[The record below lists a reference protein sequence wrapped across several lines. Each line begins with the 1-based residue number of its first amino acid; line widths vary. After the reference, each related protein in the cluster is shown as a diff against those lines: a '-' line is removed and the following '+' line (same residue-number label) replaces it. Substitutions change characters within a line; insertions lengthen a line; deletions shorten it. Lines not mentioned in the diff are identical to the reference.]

1 MINHWTVFEGMQN
14 SRRSQRVR
22 VTLNKQRTM
31 VLNQIAYKEMGEPK
45 AVELMFDAGR
55 KLIGVKRCDQGKKN
69 AFHIRHSKQ
78 GRHVS
83 IALGAFLTHFEIKPT
98 RTILF
103 EDPKLD
109 ADGLLTLDLTKTTAV
124 TRGSR

>member
-14 SRRSQRVR
+14 GRRSQRPR

-31 VLNQIAYKEMGEPK
+31 VLNQIAYKGIGEPK
-45 AVELMFDAGR
+45 AVELMFDANR
-55 KLIGVKRCDQGKKN
+55 KLIGLRRCDPGKKN
-69 AFHIRHSKQ
+69 AFFIRPSKK

-83 IALGAFLTHFEIKPT
+83 ISLGSFLTHFEIKPT

-103 EDPKLD
+103 ETPMVD
-109 ADGLLTLDLTKTTAV
+109 ADGLLTLDLTKTTTV

>member
-14 SRRSQRVR
+14 GRRSQRVR

-31 VLNQIAYKEMGEPK
+31 VLNKVAYEGIGAPK
-45 AVELMFDAGR
+45 AVELMFDANQ
-55 KLIGVKRCDQGKKN
+55 KLIGLRRCDPGKKN
-69 AFHIRHSKQ
+69 AFFIRPSEQ

-83 IALGAFLTHFEIKPT
+83 IALGSFLTHFEIKPT
-98 RTILF
+98 RTMLF

-124 TRGSR
+124 GRGSR